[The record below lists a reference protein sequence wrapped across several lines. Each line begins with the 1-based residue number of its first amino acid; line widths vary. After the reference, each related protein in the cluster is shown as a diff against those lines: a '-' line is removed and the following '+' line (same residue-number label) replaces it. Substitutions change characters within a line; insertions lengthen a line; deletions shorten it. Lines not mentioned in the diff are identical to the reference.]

1 MRNKKLLLVGL
12 LSIFTLSVNAQV
24 KDNSKDSIPPIQK
37 QIDASNL
44 KIKQLEKLKISGYF
58 QAQTELGQIKATA
71 KTGANSGQYSESID
85 GKDADYILRYGL
97 RRGFLKFQYTDKLAK
112 AVFQFNINDK
122 GIALIDAYMQVYEP
136 YLNMFSLQA
145 GIFNRCF
152 GDEITYPSSQRE
164 TPERSLVF
172 LKLFPD
178 ERDLG
183 GQLTIK
189 APQKTILDGLKL
201 DAGLFSG
208 NGIRVDDNSKL
219 DFIGHLKYDKT
230 YSNISF
236 GLGTSMYLGTT
247 NNADSNLYKV
257 ENGTW
262 KKEKVDT
269 NKTNLRKYFG
279 FDGQVSIK
287 TFMGITNIRA
297 EYLFGEQPSVLN
309 DFSSPKGNT
318 YIISSPFSYIRNFT
332 GGHIYLLQDIY
343 KTPLTLVLKYA
354 FLDPNTKLKGNQIK
368 NKADL
373 SITTFSFGGLW
384 NINPSLRLMAFY
396 DINSNEKAK
405 EVSGYNEDVKDNL
418 FTLRLQYKFKGLV
431 VL

>member
-164 TPERSLVF
+164 SPERSLVF

-236 GLGTSMYLGTT
+236 GLGP
-247 NNADSNLYKV
+247 
-257 ENGTW
+257 
-262 KKEKVDT
+262 
-269 NKTNLRKYFG
+269 
-279 FDGQVSIK
+279 Q
-287 TFMGITNIRA
+287 ITM
-297 EYLFGEQPSVLN
+297 PTV
-309 DFSSPKGNT
+309 
-318 YIISSPFSYIRNFT
+318 
-332 GGHIYLLQDIY
+332 
-343 KTPLTLVLKYA
+343 
-354 FLDPNTKLKGNQIK
+354 
-368 NKADL
+368 
-373 SITTFSFGGLW
+373 
-384 NINPSLRLMAFY
+384 
-396 DINSNEKAK
+396 
-405 EVSGYNEDVKDNL
+405 
-418 FTLRLQYKFKGLV
+418 
-431 VL
+431 